1 MSELR
6 FSSLRLKKYAS
17 RRLRAGHLWIFSN
30 EIDVG
35 ATPLS
40 GFEPGQPVQ
49 IQDHGGRFIGTGY
62 VNPHSLI
69 SARLVSRSQSHPL
82 STSLIIHR
90 LKVALGLRSRLYAS
104 PYYRLVYAESD
115 GLPGLVV
122 DRYGDVLVVQITTA
136 GMERLKQ
143 EIVTA
148 VDKVIRPRT
157 VLLRNDSPVRELE
170 GLTRYSELVVG
181 ELPDP
186 VVVTEHGADFAVEL
200 MGGQKTGWFYDQ
212 RENRQRMRQFVAGTR
227 VLDVFSYVGAWGVQ
241 AALAGAAEVLCVDGS
256 TRALALVEQNA
267 RANEVA
273 DKVKTQQGDAF
284 EVLKSLREQRQRFD
298 VVILDPPA
306 FIKRKKELKKGMQA
320 YRRLNELA
328 LRLLS
333 RDAILVSCSC
343 SYHLQQQDLVG
354 LLQAASRHVDRT
366 MQILAF
372 GQQGLDH
379 PVHPAIP
386 ETAYLKAVFAR
397 VLI

>member
-1 MSELR
+1 MTESI
-6 FSSLRLKKYAS
+6 FSPLRLKKSAQ

-35 ATPLS
+35 STPLS

-49 IQDHGGRFIGTGY
+49 LLDHHGKFIGTGY

-69 SARLVSRSQSHPL
+69 SARLVGRSRAHPF
-82 STSLIIHR
+82 SKSLIVHR
-90 LKVALGLRSRLYAS
+90 LKVALGLRERMYAT
-104 PYYRLVYAESD
+104 PFYRMVYGESD

-136 GMERLKQ
+136 GMERLKTD
-143 EIVTA
+143 IVAA
-148 VDKVIRPRT
+148 VEKVVRPRA
-157 VLLRNDSPVRELE
+157 VLLRNDNSVRQLE
-170 GLTRYSELVVG
+170 GLSRYSELVVG

-186 VVVTEHGADFAVEL
+186 LVVTEGDAKFTVDL
-200 MGGQKTGWFYDQ
+200 MGGQKTGWFFDQ
-212 RENRQRMRQFVAGTR
+212 RDNRQRMRQFVADAR

-241 AALAGAAEVLCVDGS
+241 AALAGAVEVCCADS
-256 TRALALVEQNA
+256 SSRALALAEQNA
-267 RANEVA
+267 RANRVG
-273 DKVKTQQGDAF
+273 DRVKTLRGDALK
-284 EVLKSLREQRQRFD
+284 VLNALRERRERFD

-306 FIKRKKELKKGMQA
+306 FIKRKKDVKQGVQA

-333 RDAILVSCSC
+333 KDAVLISCSC
-343 SYHLQQQDLVG
+343 SYHLQRQALVQ

-379 PVHPAIP
+379 PIHPAIP